1 MIQVATGDRIDGL
14 EPISMLKAKKKE
26 GRLQNWEGN
35 LFHLQYLRQTKEVR
49 SEQSHRSLIVAAHR
63 VKGQIYSIAIKVDR
77 KGRTVVEIAV
87 RH

>member
-1 MIQVATGDRIDGL
+1 MNFHSSDERLIQVATGDRIDGL

-49 SEQSHRSLIVAAHR
+49 SEQSHS
-63 VKGQIYSIAIKVDR
+63 KSYCCS
-77 KGRTVVEIAV
+77 T
-87 RH
+87 